1 VSEFTVGGFM
11 SKKHKKKL
19 PHFCGSL
26 LACKEKMHS
35 LLVNSLTIIE
45 MVAFIYMEISSS
57 IGK

>member
-1 VSEFTVGGFM
+1 M